1 MLSIPTII
9 IGITAVIT
17 YQGLSNQQFF
27 NKFKFN
33 ISAVRAGEQYRM
45 LTSGFL
51 HADWFH
57 FAFNMFSFWSFSSEL
72 TSQFNTFQFLII
84 YIGSMVL
91 GSLLSLKLHEN
102 EPYYSAIGA
111 SGAVSG
117 VIYSAILLNPESY
130 VYLFGALKIPGFLF
144 AILYL
149 GYSIFGMKGRFD
161 NIGHTAHFGGAVG
174 GLFFTLLLKPILLNE
189 RLTFIGLMLIPI
201 VILYFLVRKDKL

>member
-1 MLSIPTII
+1 MFSISSII

-17 YQGLSNQQFF
+17 YQGLSNHQFF
-27 NKFKFN
+27 NKYKFN
-33 ISAVRAGEQYRM
+33 ISAVRTGEQYRM

-57 FAFNMFSFWSFSSEL
+57 FAFNMISFWSFANVL
-72 TSQFNTFQFLII
+72 LYQFTNVQFLII
-84 YIGSMVL
+84 YIGSMFL
-91 GSLLSLKLHEN
+91 GSFLSLKLHNN
-102 EPYYSAIGA
+102 EPHYSAIGA

-117 VIYSAILLNPESY
+117 VIYSAILLNPESS

-189 RLTFIGLMLIPI
+189 RLLFIGLMLLPI
-201 VILYFLVRKDKL
+201 VVLYFLVRKDKL

>member
-1 MLSIPTII
+1 MLSISSII

-57 FAFNMFSFWSFSSEL
+57 FAFNMFSFWSFANAL
-72 TSQFNTFQFLII
+72 LNQFNTFQFLII
-84 YIGSMVL
+84 YIGSMFL
-91 GSLLSLKLHEN
+91 GSFLSLKIHQN

-117 VIYSAILLNPESY
+117 VIYSAILLNPESS

-149 GYSIFGMKGRFD
+149 SYSIFGMKGRFD

-174 GLFFTLLLKPILLNE
+174 GLVFTLLLKPILLNE
-189 RLTFIGLMLIPI
+189 RLTFISLMLLPI
-201 VILYFLVRKDKL
+201 VVLYFLVRKDKL

>member
-1 MLSIPTII
+1 MLSISTII

-33 ISAVRAGEQYRM
+33 VSAVRAGEQYRM

-57 FAFNMFSFWSFSSEL
+57 FIFNMFSFWSFSSVL
-72 TSQFNTFQFLII
+72 TSQFNTFQFLTI

-117 VIYSAILLNPESY
+117 VIYSAILLAPEKSI
-130 VYLFGALKIPGFLF
+130 YLFGAIEVPGFIF

-149 GYSIFGMKGRFD
+149 SYSIFGMKGRFD

-201 VILYFLVRKDKL
+201 VVLYFLVRKDKL